1 MTTES
6 PQKRSIDPRWVLSR
20 IPLVLLVGLFIAF
33 AIQNA
38 ETVHVRFLNWSFDA
52 PRVVTLVGAALLGAV
67 VRDLMRYRSKKRS
80 DPVE

>member
-20 IPLVLLVGLFIAF
+20 IPLVLLVGFFIAF
-33 AIQNA
+33 AVQNA
-38 ETVHVRFLNWSFDA
+38 ETVHVRFLSWSFDA
-52 PRVVTLVGAALLGAV
+52 PGVVTLVGAAVLGAV

-80 DPVE
+80 DPSE